1 MCDAINYHILAL
13 SQGSI
18 KITNMTLIFK
28 IDENDTLWLLFCTSI
43 SIRNIVGATHA
54 EEEAVRRRAAG
65 RVRGET
71 QERYA

>member
-43 SIRNIVGATHA
+43 SIRNIVGAAHA
-54 EEEAVRRRAAG
+54 EEEAV
-65 RVRGET
+65 
-71 QERYA
+71 